1 MFWVA
6 CLSYLVDT
14 LTPLPPYLDIFIHR
28 ASYVCFTFTENL
40 IYHKSDPSFAEK
52 IRHVRDPKKR
62 MAIVWSHCKTKTIC
76 EADDPKEDGENP
88 EGEEP
93 KKGHGG
99 CGHAQPQI
107 RKEGLKLFVQ
117 YKRRKD
123 DDEVCDPSPF

>member
-1 MFWVA
+1 
-6 CLSYLVDT
+6 
-14 LTPLPPYLDIFIHR
+14 
-28 ASYVCFTFTENL
+28 
-40 IYHKSDPSFAEK
+40 
-52 IRHVRDPKKR
+52 

-123 DDEVCDPSPF
+123 DDEVCGPSPFYSDMRLPGCIYRIQSRPSLTRDYSLRPMYTRR